1 MTIAASQKKVFFEE
15 NDQMAIPKPTLL
27 QLQNEGITRVDNLAK
42 FNKET
47 LQQIADNLR
56 RTSVIIP

>member
-1 MTIAASQKKVFFEE
+1 MTIAAYQKKGFFEE
-15 NDQMAIPKPTLL
+15 NDQMAILKTTLL